1 MIWKIAV
8 FCGSYAGRRPEYA
21 QAAREL
27 GRLMGASGRTL
38 VFGGCADGLMREVSR
53 AVLEAGGQVESEFIR
68 GLYRES
74 DHIDGALEHIYDTL
88 EERKAG
94 LIGHSGGCIALPGSG
109 FLLVSLFRSRFNA
122 PRPYEAL
129 DIIPLMEKDKHG
141 QSFPSRHVFSIFVIA
156 MTLLRLCAPLGW
168 ALLCCG
174 MVLAWCRVI
183 LGVHFP
189 RDVIAGGIAG
199 ILWGLPGFFLPL

>member
-1 MIWKIAV
+1 MIGKIAV
-8 FCGSYAGRRPEYA
+8 FCGSFPGRRPEYA

-94 LIGHSGGCIALPGSG
+94 LIGHSGGCIALPGGMGTLDEFTEVFARIQLGMPRRPLGLLNTCGYYDGLAAFIAHMREEG
-109 FLLVSLFRSRFNA
+109 FLA
-122 PRPYEAL
+122 PEWDGL
-129 DIIPLMEKDKHG
+129 CIIKSSPGELLQAMDECA
-141 QSFPSRHVFSIFVIA
+141 SVI
-156 MTLLRLCAPLGW
+156 R
-168 ALLCCG
+168 
-174 MVLAWCRVI
+174 
-183 LGVHFP
+183 
-189 RDVIAGGIAG
+189 
-199 ILWGLPGFFLPL
+199 